1 MIEGVGMNFRRG
13 ITPAVISALLLSGCR
28 APVSGNSSPAPV
40 SAEGAAESEQVTAET
55 SHTAFEITSEPETQ
69 VSADNDT
76 ANAEF
81 PLGGSVGT
89 LYRMDYEPYPQM
101 TKLSENNIFVD
112 YDYTEDIPSDTGH
125 EKYEYFTDIAVE
137 AVKKSDRYKV
147 VSQWIK
153 DDPAA
158 ADMTVNYSSDGVDD
172 TLGDWLT
179 NGKLNVQVKG
189 AYINDYDSDG
199 SEEAFVVLKTILDT
213 PKTYDYVVFVNWRG
227 TADPEYWWN
236 RLEHL
241 YSVDM
246 LDYGSDKQL
255 VFNAYG
261 DFGVSTH
268 SPLIGV
274 RNREMFTHYDYRG
287 AYYKSDCFLMTYGWQ
302 CSGEFMVYDTAA
314 HRYYTVVGSPIDINE
329 LYAMDSTGVLSSLDV
344 IPEAQIIGNKY
355 YAVGGSSFVGGVSFY
370 TYDNGAFSEVSTAD
384 DPDSLQNRIS
394 VAIRKS
400 DYPTKNTI
408 LIENYDA
415 ALAEMVSPAEA
426 KTLLAEQ

>member
-1 MIEGVGMNFRRG
+1 MNFRRG

-28 APVSGNSSPAPV
+28 APVSENVSPAPI
-40 SAEGAAESEQVTAET
+40 SAEETAESEQVTAET
-55 SHTAFEITSEPETQ
+55 AQTVFETTSEPETQ
-69 VSADNDT
+69 VSADNDA

-81 PLGGSVGT
+81 PLGGSVGM
-89 LYRMDYEPYPQM
+89 LYQMDYEPYPQM
-101 TKLSENNIFVD
+101 TQLSENNIFVD

-125 EKYEYFTDIAVE
+125 EKYKYFTDIAVE

-153 DDPAA
+153 DNPAA
-158 ADMTVNYSSDGVDD
+158 VDMTVNYSSDGDD
-172 TLGDWLT
+172 ALSDWLT
-179 NGKLNVQVKG
+179 NGELNVQVKG

-227 TADPEYWWN
+227 TADPEYQWN
-236 RLEHL
+236 RIEHL

-246 LDYGSDKQL
+246 LDYGADKQL

-287 AYYKSDCFLMTYGWQ
+287 AYYKSGCFLMTYGWQ

-329 LYAMDSTGVLSSLDV
+329 LYAMDSTGVLPSVDV
-344 IPEAQIIGNKY
+344 IPEAQIIGGKY
-355 YAVGGSSFVGGVSFY
+355 YAVGGSTFMGGVSFY
-370 TYDNGAFSEVSTAD
+370 TYDNGAFSEVITAS
-384 DPDSLQNRIS
+384 DPVGIQNRASVIIRIS
-394 VAIRKS
+394 
-400 DYPTKNTI
+400 DCPTKNTI
-408 LIENYDA
+408 LIKDYDSA
-415 ALAEMVSPAEA
+415 IDEMVSPAEA
-426 KTLLAEQ
+426 RAILAE

>member
-1 MIEGVGMNFRRG
+1 MNFRRG

-28 APVSGNSSPAPV
+28 APLSENSSPAPI
-40 SAEGAAESEQVTAET
+40 SAEETADSEQATAET
-55 SHTAFEITSEPETQ
+55 AQTAFETTSEPETQ

-81 PLGGSVGT
+81 PPGGSVGI

-101 TKLSENNIFVD
+101 TQLSENNIFVD
-112 YDYTEDIPSDTGH
+112 YDYTEDIPPDTGH
-125 EKYEYFTDIAVE
+125 EKYDYFTDIAVE

-153 DDPAA
+153 DNPAA
-158 ADMTVNYSSDGVDD
+158 VDMTVNYSSDSTD
-172 TLGDWLT
+172 TLGNRLT
-179 NGKLNVQVKG
+179 NGELDIQVKG

-199 SEEAFVVLKTILDT
+199 SEEAFVVLETILDT

-227 TADPEYWWN
+227 TADPEYRWN

-246 LDYGSDKQL
+246 LDYGADKQL

-287 AYYKSDCFLMTYGWQ
+287 AYYKSGCFLMTYGWQ
-302 CSGEFMVYDTAA
+302 CSGEFMVYDTSA

-329 LYAMDSTGVLSSLDV
+329 LYAMDSTGVLPSVDI
-344 IPEAQIIGNKY
+344 IPEAQIIGGKY
-355 YAVGGSSFVGGVSFY
+355 YAVGGSSFMGGVSFY
-370 TYDNGAFSEVSTAD
+370 TYDNGAFSEVSTAS
-384 DPDSLQNRIS
+384 DPLGLQNRTS
-394 VAIRKS
+394 VIIRIS

-408 LIENYDA
+408 LIKDYDA
-415 ALAEMVSPAEA
+415 VLAGMVSPAEA
-426 KTLLAEQ
+426 KALLAEQ